1 MPRGALGLSDRST
14 TMNMHADWSIEAG
27 APASSLDEGRRLAGA
42 LHGFRPQQKPADRWP
57 SIAIAVA
64 GHLLIAWAVVHA
76 TMTVITP
83 PKPEQ
88 TITVSI
94 DQAKAT
100 PTPPAP
106 QPPQLQPLTKL
117 VQSVPPPD
125 VNAPTIQVAVAPTPA
140 EMSPPAPPVAPAPP
154 VQKAAPIEQAL
165 TPPRF
170 DVAYLKNPGP
180 VYPNMSRRLREIGTV
195 QLRVRVSA
203 DGQPLEI
210 TLANS
215 SGYPRLDDSA
225 KEAVKKWRFQPAM
238 RGDTAV
244 EAWVLVPVEFS
255 LTHT

>member
-1 MPRGALGLSDRST
+1 
-14 TMNMHADWSIEAG
+14 
-27 APASSLDEGRRLAGA
+27 
-42 LHGFRPQQKPADRWP
+42 
-57 SIAIAVA
+57 
-64 GHLLIAWAVVHA
+64 
-76 TMTVITP
+76 MTVITP

-106 QPPQLQPLTKL
+106 QPPQLQPIAKL
-117 VQSVPPPD
+117 MQVMPPPPEI
-125 VNAPTIQVAVAPTPA
+125 NAPTTQVAVAPAPA
-140 EMSPPAPPVAPAPP
+140 ETSPPAPPVAPAPP
-154 VQKAAPIEQAL
+154 VQKAVPIEQAM

-170 DVAYLKNPGP
+170 DAAYLKNPGP
-180 VYPNMSRRLREIGTV
+180 LYPNMSRRLREIGTV

-203 DGQPLEI
+203 DGQPLDI
-210 TLANS
+210 MLAAS

-238 RGDTAV
+238 RSGTAI

-255 LTHT
+255 LTHN